1 MAGRIDLWA
10 DRRCRLSPAQSL
22 EELRTDIVRASC
34 IEGDFVLGEGLASAY
49 YFDKYLF
56 ETRPAIL
63 RRVAG
68 LLAGLVPDQVDRL
81 AAQAPGALA
90 LGVALSLESGLP
102 LVILRPDGG
111 DDAPARIEGE
121 LYEGETLTLV
131 EDVVVTGS
139 RALRGVEAL
148 VAAGARVSHVLAVV
162 DREHGAR
169 ERLAAHDT
177 VYRHVFTS
185 TDLRIPETP

>member
-1 MAGRIDLWA
+1 VAAGRIDLWA
-10 DRRCRLSPAQSL
+10 DRRCRLSPEQSR

-34 IEGDFVLGEGLASAY
+34 IEGDFQLGDGLVSAY

-68 LLAGLVPDQVDRL
+68 FLAGLVPEHVDRL

-90 LGVALSLESGLP
+90 LGVALSLETGLP
-102 LVILRPDGG
+102 LVILRAEG
-111 DDAPARIEGE
+111 IEGE
-121 LYEGETLTLV
+121 LYEGETVTLV

-139 RALRGVEAL
+139 RALAGVEAL

-162 DREHGAR
+162 DREHDAR
-169 ERLAAHDT
+169 ERLAAHDA
-177 VYRHVFTS
+177 VYRHLFTS
-185 TDLRIPETP
+185 TDLEIPEPR